1 MFYRENGQFKT
12 SYRSDQQIFPILQDR
27 IAIGYLLLAAFVLVP
42 IMSLLPMKG
51 HSLLYF
57 LGFVVGVATVAGFR
71 WYGWRRGLGLALAIG
86 LLTFLQSFLATDY
99 MLRAILIPFL
109 IFSLAAVGVNIL
121 VGYCGQ
127 ISLGSGAFMAVGA
140 YGAYNFFVR
149 IPGMPLIP
157 ALILGG
163 LCAMLFGILFGLPSL
178 RVKGL
183 YLAVT
188 TLAAQFFSDWM
199 FLRIK
204 WFTMDTPSGSV
215 SVSNLQVFGLP
226 IESALSKYLFC
237 LAIVVVITLLAKNL
251 VRSAIGRE
259 WMAIRDMDVAA
270 AVIGIRPM
278 YAKLSAFAVSSF
290 IIGIAGGLWAFI
302 YLGAWEPAAFSVDY
316 SFRLLFMVIIGGM
329 GAIMGSFF
337 GAAFIVV
344 LPIVLSQLLPVLA
357 GGLGISISTAGISHA
372 ELMIFGG
379 LIVWFLIVEPHGLAK
394 LWAVGKQKLRLW
406 PFPH

>member
-12 SYRSDQQIFPILQDR
+12 SYRADQQVFPIAQDR
-27 IAIGYLLLAAFVLVP
+27 IAIFLLLAVAFLVV
-42 IMSLLPMKG
+42 PM
-51 HSLLYF
+51 
-57 LGFVVGVATVAGFR
+57 
-71 WYGWRRGLGLALAIG
+71 
-86 LLTFLQSFLATDY
+86 LATDY
-99 MLRAILIPFL
+99 FYRAILIPL
-109 IFSLAAVGVNIL
+109 VIMSMAALGVNIL

-140 YGAYNFFVR
+140 YGAFNFFVR
-149 IPGMPLIP
+149 FPGMPLIP

-163 LCAMLFGILFGLPSL
+163 LCATFFGILFGLPSL

-183 YLAVT
+183 YLAVA

-204 WFTMDTPSGSV
+204 WFTNNSDSGSV
-215 SVSNLQVFGLP
+215 SVNNLQVFGIP
-226 IESALSKYLFC
+226 IDSAMSKYIFC
-237 LAIVVVITLLAKNL
+237 LALLVVVAMLAKNL
-251 VRSAIGRE
+251 VRGAIGRE

-290 IIGIAGGLWAFI
+290 IVGMAGALWAFVH
-302 YLGAWEPAAFSVDY
+302 LSSWEPAAFSVEI

-329 GAIMGSFF
+329 GSIMGAFF

-344 LPIVLSQLLPVLA
+344 LPIFLNQFLPALA
-357 GGLGISISTAGISHA
+357 STFGFDISTAAVSHA
-372 ELMIFGG
+372 ELMIFGA

-394 LWAVGKQKLRLW
+394 LWSIGKQKMRLW

>member
-12 SYRSDQQIFPILQDR
+12 SYRADQQVFPIAQDR
-27 IAIGYLLLAAFVLVP
+27 IAIALLLAVAFLVV
-42 IMSLLPMKG
+42 PM
-51 HSLLYF
+51 
-57 LGFVVGVATVAGFR
+57 
-71 WYGWRRGLGLALAIG
+71 
-86 LLTFLQSFLATDY
+86 LATDY
-99 MLRAILIPFL
+99 FYRAILIPL
-109 IFSLAAVGVNIL
+109 VIMSMAALGVNIL

-140 YGAYNFFVR
+140 YGAFNFFVR
-149 IPGMPLIP
+149 FPGMPLIP

-163 LCAMLFGILFGLPSL
+163 PCATFFGILFGLPSL

-183 YLAVT
+183 YLAVA

-204 WFTMDTPSGSV
+204 WFTNNSDSGSV
-215 SVSNLQVFGLP
+215 SVNNLQVFGIP
-226 IESALSKYLFC
+226 IDSAMSKYIFC
-237 LAIVVVITLLAKNL
+237 LALLVVVAMLAKNL
-251 VRSAIGRE
+251 VRGAIGRE

-290 IIGIAGGLWAFI
+290 IVGMAGALWAFVH
-302 YLGAWEPAAFSVDY
+302 LSSWEPAAFSVEI

-329 GAIMGSFF
+329 GSIMGAFF

-344 LPIVLSQLLPVLA
+344 LPIFLNQLLPALA
-357 GGLGISISTAGISHA
+357 STFGFDISTAAVSHA
-372 ELMIFGG
+372 ELMIFGA

-394 LWAVGKQKLRLW
+394 LWSIGKQKMRLW

>member
-12 SYRSDQQIFPILQDR
+12 SYRADQQIFPIAQDR
-27 IAIGYLLLAAFVLVP
+27 WAVLLIIAVAFIVVPMLSSDYLF
-42 IMSLLPMKG
+42 
-51 HSLLYF
+51 
-57 LGFVVGVATVAGFR
+57 
-71 WYGWRRGLGLALAIG
+71 
-86 LLTFLQSFLATDY
+86 
-99 MLRAILIPFL
+99 RAIFIPFL
-109 IFSLAAVGVNIL
+109 IMALAALGVNIL

-140 YGAYNFFVR
+140 YAAFNFFVR
-149 IPGMPLIP
+149 VPNMPLIP

-163 LCAMLFGILFGLPSL
+163 LCSAAFGILFGLPSL

-183 YLAVT
+183 YLAVA
-188 TLAAQFFSDWM
+188 TLAAQFFADWM

-204 WFTMDTPSGSV
+204 WFTNESTSGSV
-215 SVSNLQVFGLP
+215 SVNGLQVFGLA
-226 IESALSKYLFC
+226 IESPTSKYLLC
-237 LAIVVVITLLAKNL
+237 LSILVVVALMAKNL

-290 IIGIAGGLWAFI
+290 IVGMAGALWGFV
-302 YLGAWEPAAFSVDY
+302 YLSAWEPAAFSVDL
-316 SFRLLFMVIIGGM
+316 SFKLLFMVIIGGM
-329 GAIMGSFF
+329 GSIMGSFF

-344 LPIVLSQLLPVLA
+344 LPIALNQFLPM
-357 GGLGISISTAGISHA
+357 LGAALGMSISTTVTSHA
-372 ELMIFGG
+372 ELIIFGA

-394 LWAVGKQKLRLW
+394 LWSTAKQKLRLW

>member
-1 MFYRENGQFKT
+1 MLYRENGQFKT
-12 SYRSDQQIFPILQDR
+12 TYAADQQIFPILQDR
-27 IAIGYLLLAAFVLVP
+27 
-42 IMSLLPMKG
+42 
-51 HSLLYF
+51 
-57 LGFVVGVATVAGFR
+57 
-71 WYGWRRGLGLALAIG
+71 LAIG
-86 LLTFLQSFLATDY
+86 LLLIVAFVVVPGLASDY
-99 MLRAILIPFL
+99 MMRAILIPFL
-109 IFSLAAVGVNIL
+109 IMALAAVGVNIL

-140 YGAYNFFVR
+140 YGAFNFFARVQ
-149 IPGMPLIP
+149 GMPLIV

-163 LCAMLFGILFGLPSL
+163 LCATVFGILFGLPSL
-178 RVKGL
+178 RVRGL
-183 YLAVT
+183 YLAVA

-226 IESALSKYLFC
+226 IESDVSKYLFC
-237 LAIVVVITLLAKNL
+237 LIVLAVIALLAKNL

-290 IIGIAGGLWAFI
+290 IIGVAGALWAFV
-302 YLGAWEPAAFSVDY
+302 YLGAWEPAAFSVDM
-316 SFRLLFMVIIGGM
+316 SFRLLFMVIIGGL
-329 GAIMGSFF
+329 GSVMGSFF

-344 LPIVLSQLLPVLA
+344 LPIFLNQFLPWAL
-357 GGLGISISTAGISHA
+357 GLVGINISTAGISHA
-372 ELMIFGG
+372 ELMIFGA

-394 LWAVGKQKLRLW
+394 LWSTGKQKLRLW

>member
-12 SYRSDQQIFPILQDR
+12 SYRSDQQIFPIAQDR
-27 IAIGYLLLAAFVLVP
+27 IG
-42 IMSLLPMKG
+42 
-51 HSLLYF
+51 
-57 LGFVVGVATVAGFR
+57 VG
-71 WYGWRRGLGLALAIG
+71 LILAIAFIAVP
-86 LLTFLQSFLATDY
+86 LFASDY
-99 MLRAILIPFL
+99 LYASILIPFV
-109 IFSLAAVGVNIL
+109 IMSLAALGVNVL

-127 ISLGSGAFMAVGA
+127 ISLGSAAFMAVGA

-149 IPGMPLIP
+149 VPGMPLVVT
-157 ALILGG
+157 LILGG
-163 LCAMLFGILFGLPSL
+163 LCAMVFGILFGLPSL

-183 YLAVT
+183 YLAVA

-199 FLRIK
+199 FLRIQ
-204 WFTMDTPSGSV
+204 WLTNDSASGSV
-215 SVSNLQVFGLP
+215 SVNNLNAFGV
-226 IESALSKYLFC
+226 ALDTPMAKYLFC
-237 LAIVVVITLLAKNL
+237 LSLLAVIGLLAKNL
-251 VRSAIGRE
+251 VRGAIGRE

-290 IIGIAGGLWAFI
+290 IIGVAGGLWAFVH
-302 YLGAWEPAAFSVDY
+302 LSSWEPAAFSVEL

-329 GAIMGSFF
+329 GSIMGSFF
-337 GAAFIVV
+337 GAGFIII
-344 LPIVLSQLLPVLA
+344 LPIVLSRLLPAMGSLV
-357 GGLGISISTAGISHA
+357 GIELSTAAVSHA

-394 LWAVGKQKLRLW
+394 LWSIAKQKLRLW

>member
-12 SYRSDQQIFPILQDR
+12 SYRADQQILPIRQDR
-27 IAIGYLLLAAFVLVP
+27 IALGLILLVAFLLVP
-42 IMSLLPMKG
+42 M
-51 HSLLYF
+51 
-57 LGFVVGVATVAGFR
+57 
-71 WYGWRRGLGLALAIG
+71 LA
-86 LLTFLQSFLATDY
+86 SDY
-99 MLRAILIPFL
+99 LFRAILIPFV
-109 IFSLAAVGVNIL
+109 IMALAALGVNVL

-149 IPGMPLIP
+149 IPGLPLVP

-163 LCAMLFGILFGLPSL
+163 LCATFFGILFGLPSL

-183 YLAVT
+183 YLAVA

-204 WFTMDTPSGSV
+204 WFTLDTPSGSV
-215 SVSNLQVFGLP
+215 SVSNLQVFGMP
-226 IESALSKYLFC
+226 IESAVSKYLFC
-237 LAIVVVITLLAKNL
+237 LSLLVVIALLAKNL

-270 AVIGIRPM
+270 SVIGIRPM
-278 YAKLSAFAVSSF
+278 YAKLTAFAVSSF
-290 IIGIAGGLWAFI
+290 IVGVAGGLWAFV
-302 YLGAWEPAAFSVDY
+302 YLGSWEPAAFSVDL
-316 SFRLLFMVIIGGM
+316 SFKLLFMVIIGGL
-329 GAIMGSFF
+329 GSIMGSFF

-344 LPIVLSQLLPVLA
+344 LPIFLNQFLPALL
-357 GGLGISISTAGISHA
+357 GLVGIEISTAGVAHA

-394 LWAVGKQKLRLW
+394 LWSTAKQKLRLW

>member
-12 SYRSDQQIFPILQDR
+12 SYRSDQQIFPIAQDR
-27 IAIGYLLLAAFVLVP
+27 IAI
-42 IMSLLPMKG
+42 
-51 HSLLYF
+51 
-57 LGFVVGVATVAGFR
+57 
-71 WYGWRRGLGLALAIG
+71 
-86 LLTFLQSFLATDY
+86 
-99 MLRAILIPFL
+99 
-109 IFSLAAVGVNIL
+109 
-121 VGYCGQ
+121 
-127 ISLGSGAFMAVGA
+127 
-140 YGAYNFFVR
+140 
-149 IPGMPLIP
+149 

-163 LCAMLFGILFGLPSL
+163 LCATAFGILFGLPSL

-226 IESALSKYLFC
+226 IDSAVSKYLFC
-237 LAIVVVITLLAKNL
+237 LSVLAVMALAAKNM
-251 VRSAIGRE
+251 VRGAIGRE

-278 YAKLSAFAVSSF
+278 YAKLTAFAVSSF
-290 IIGIAGGLWAFI
+290 IIGVAGGLWAFV
-302 YLGAWEPAAFSVDY
+302 YLGAWEPAAFSVDM

-329 GAIMGSFF
+329 GSIMGSFF

-344 LPIVLSQLLPVLA
+344 LPIALNQFLPKIARLFNA
-357 GGLGISISTAGISHA
+357 DIGTAGIAHT
-372 ELMIFGG
+372 ELMVFGA

-394 LWAVGKQKLRLW
+394 LWSTGKQKLRLW

>member
-12 SYRSDQQIFPILQDR
+12 TYRADQQIFPITQDR
-27 IAIGYLLLAAFVLVP
+27 V
-42 IMSLLPMKG
+42 
-51 HSLLYF
+51 
-57 LGFVVGVATVAGFR
+57 
-71 WYGWRRGLGLALAIG
+71 AIG
-86 LLTFLQSFLATDY
+86 LILAFAFLVVPMVATDY
-99 MLRAILIPFL
+99 FYLAILIPL
-109 IFSLAAVGVNIL
+109 TIMSLAARGVNIL

-140 YGAYNFFVR
+140 YGAYNFVAR
-149 IPGMPLIP
+149 IPDMPLIP

-163 LCAMLFGILFGLPSL
+163 LCATFFGILFGLPSL

-183 YLAVT
+183 YLAVA

-204 WFTMDTPSGSV
+204 WFTNNSSSGSV
-215 SVSNLQVFGLP
+215 SVNNLEVLGFSIQ
-226 IESALSKYLFC
+226 SAQSKYLLC
-237 LAIVVVITLLAKNL
+237 LALLVIIAVLAKNL
-251 VRSAIGRE
+251 VRGAIGRE

-290 IIGIAGGLWAFI
+290 IIGMAGALWGFVH
-302 YLGAWEPAAFSVDY
+302 LGSWEPAAFSVDI
-316 SFRLLFMVIIGGM
+316 SFKLLFMVIIGGM
-329 GAIMGSFF
+329 GSIMGSFF

-344 LPIVLSQLLPVLA
+344 LPIVLNLVLPALA
-357 GGLGISISTAGISHA
+357 GMVGMEISTAGISHA
-372 ELMIFGG
+372 ELMIFGA

-394 LWAVGKQKLRLW
+394 LWSTGKQKMRVW

>member
-12 SYRSDQQIFPILQDR
+12 SYRADQQVFPIAQDR
-27 IAIGYLLLAAFVLVP
+27 IAIFLLLAVAFLVV
-42 IMSLLPMKG
+42 PM
-51 HSLLYF
+51 
-57 LGFVVGVATVAGFR
+57 
-71 WYGWRRGLGLALAIG
+71 
-86 LLTFLQSFLATDY
+86 LATDY
-99 MLRAILIPFL
+99 FYRAILIPL
-109 IFSLAAVGVNIL
+109 VIMSMAALGVNIL

-140 YGAYNFFVR
+140 YGAFNFFVR
-149 IPGMPLIP
+149 FPGMPLIP

-163 LCAMLFGILFGLPSL
+163 LCATFFGILFGLPSL

-183 YLAVT
+183 YLAVA

-204 WFTMDTPSGSV
+204 WFTNNSDSGSV
-215 SVSNLQVFGLP
+215 SVSNLQVLGMP
-226 IESALSKYLFC
+226 IDSAVSKYIFC
-237 LAIVVVITLLAKNL
+237 LSLLVIVAMLAKNL
-251 VRSAIGRE
+251 VRGAIGRE

-290 IIGIAGGLWAFI
+290 IIGMAGALWAFVH
-302 YLGAWEPAAFSVDY
+302 LSSWEPAAFSVEI

-329 GAIMGSFF
+329 GSIMGSFF

-344 LPIVLSQLLPVLA
+344 LPIFLNQFLPALA
-357 GGLGISISTAGISHA
+357 GLFGFEISTAAVSHA
-372 ELMIFGG
+372 EFIIFGG

-394 LWAVGKQKLRLW
+394 LWSIGKQKMRLW

>member
-1 MFYRENGQFKT
+1 MLYRENGQFKT
-12 SYRSDQQIFPILQDR
+12 TYRADQQIFPISQDR
-27 IAIGYLLLAAFVLVP
+27 IFIALVLAFAFIAVPMLASDYLF
-42 IMSLLPMKG
+42 
-51 HSLLYF
+51 
-57 LGFVVGVATVAGFR
+57 
-71 WYGWRRGLGLALAIG
+71 
-86 LLTFLQSFLATDY
+86 
-99 MLRAILIPFL
+99 RAIIIPFL
-109 IFSLAAVGVNIL
+109 IMSLAALGVNIL

-149 IPGMPLIP
+149 IPNMPLVP

-163 LCAMLFGILFGLPSL
+163 LCATAFGILFGLPSL

-183 YLAVT
+183 YLAVA

-204 WFTMDTPSGSV
+204 WLTNDSQSGSV
-215 SVSNLQVFGLP
+215 SVNSLQVFGLP
-226 IESALSKYLFC
+226 VDSAVSKYIFC
-237 LAIVVVITLLAKNL
+237 LSILAVLALLAKNL

-290 IIGIAGGLWAFI
+290 IIGVAGGLWAFI
-302 YLGAWEPAAFSVDY
+302 YLGAWEPAAFSVDL
-316 SFRLLFMVIIGGM
+316 SFRLLFMVIIGGLGSIA
-329 GAIMGSFF
+329 GAFF
-337 GAAFIVV
+337 GAGFIVV
-344 LPIVLSQLLPVLA
+344 LPIALNQFLPMAARLFGVT
-357 GGLGISISTAGISHA
+357 ISTTVVSHA

-379 LIVWFLIVEPHGLAK
+379 LIVWFLIVEPHGLAR
-394 LWAVGKQKLRLW
+394 LWAIGKQKLRLW